1 MTGKDDSYLH
11 SDERALGGSHTAATV
26 VLEVSRTMRS
36 QFLFISDIF
45 LCQLNQPY
53 EYMAVVPCPLYMVTP
68 RWGSYSPY
76 SSRCCTRPGTCR
88 SPQFSPA
95 GSPLP
100 GSSGWPG
107 HGAQSVGTPGR
118 PCRLQF
124 AERCEASETESAQWA
139 ECLPPSAPRP
149 ARVPC
154 GRIQEARAS
163 AGRLEGLS
171 FHLAAGAGGHCLT

>member
-1 MTGKDDSYLH
+1 MNAWPFH
-11 SDERALGGSHTAATV
+11 
-26 VLEVSRTMRS
+26 LE
-36 QFLFISDIF
+36 
-45 LCQLNQPY
+45 
-53 EYMAVVPCPLYMVTP
+53 MVTP
-68 RWGSYSPY
+68 CWDSYSPY

-95 GSPLP
+95 GSPPP

-124 AERCEASETESAQWA
+124 AERCEASETASAQWA
-139 ECLPPSAPRP
+139 DCPPPSALRP

-154 GRIQEARAS
+154 GRIQEARSS

-171 FHLAAGAGGHCLT
+171 FHLAAGAGGQCLT